1 MADLEQ
7 TAAQPLSRLRGGY
20 LVALLALALGL
31 TALPLLTGATA
42 EVFGS
47 AARNVVGCLGLA
59 MISARLF
66 GSGLARLLPLGMFG
80 PTLLLGVAA
89 DVTPGAVGLVAASLV
104 QYVGRRG
111 GPGRRSGRSSGRRDG
126 TGREGSLRETGPM
139 EWRSAGL
146 SWVDSGRPALVWERG
161 DVSPLVVGRRVGFRA
176 LGRRECVGA
185 RGNPCPVAAA
195 VPARGPQA
203 RCAECAR
210 LDRAHS
216 VAADTIADDP
226 RTYRVYLAWFG
237 VGMVKVGITREERG
251 PARLLEQGAVAFAW
265 LGRGPLMAARRT
277 EELLRVALG
286 VPDRISYARKRAV
299 RASLPGAEERRREL
313 ERMHA
318 FALALEGW
326 PESLERVPPAV
337 VDHGETFGLERL
349 AGVTAFAVTELV
361 DGGVVRGDLVAVA
374 GPDVCLDD
382 AGRLIVLDSRLLR
395 GWRLEAAREAAR
407 TTVPVREVPVVQG
420 GLF

>member
-1 MADLEQ
+1 
-7 TAAQPLSRLRGGY
+7 
-20 LVALLALALGL
+20 
-31 TALPLLTGATA
+31 
-42 EVFGS
+42 
-47 AARNVVGCLGLA
+47 
-59 MISARLF
+59 
-66 GSGLARLLPLGMFG
+66 
-80 PTLLLGVAA
+80 
-89 DVTPGAVGLVAASLV
+89 
-104 QYVGRRG
+104 
-111 GPGRRSGRSSGRRDG
+111 
-126 TGREGSLRETGPM
+126 M

-146 SWVDSGRPALVWERG
+146 SWADRERPVLVWERG

-185 RGNPCPVAAA
+185 RGNPCPVAAV
-195 VPARGPQA
+195 VPGRGTQA

-251 PARLLEQGAVAFAW
+251 AARLLEQGAVAFAW
-265 LGRGPLMAARRT
+265 LGRGPLMAARRA

-299 RASLPGAEERRREL
+299 RATLPGRDERRREL
-313 ERMHA
+313 ERMHG

-326 PESLERVPPAV
+326 PDSLERVALGEHGV
-337 VDHGETFGLERL
+337 VDHGEVFGVERL
-349 AGVTAFAVTELV
+349 AGVGGLAVTELV
-361 DGGVVRGDLVAVA
+361 DGGVVLGDLVAVA
-374 GPDVCLDD
+374 GPDVYLGDG
-382 AGRLIVLDSRLLR
+382 GRLVVLDSRLLR
-395 GWRLEAAREAAR
+395 GWRLEGARGEAR
-407 TTVPVREVPVVQG
+407 TTVPVREVPAVQG

>member
-1 MADLEQ
+1 
-7 TAAQPLSRLRGGY
+7 
-20 LVALLALALGL
+20 
-31 TALPLLTGATA
+31 
-42 EVFGS
+42 
-47 AARNVVGCLGLA
+47 
-59 MISARLF
+59 
-66 GSGLARLLPLGMFG
+66 
-80 PTLLLGVAA
+80 
-89 DVTPGAVGLVAASLV
+89 
-104 QYVGRRG
+104 
-111 GPGRRSGRSSGRRDG
+111 
-126 TGREGSLRETGPM
+126 M

-146 SWVDSGRPALVWERG
+146 SWADPERPGLVWERG

-195 VPARGPQA
+195 VPARGTQA
-203 RCAECAR
+203 RCDECAR

-237 VGMVKVGITREERG
+237 AGLVKVGITREERG

-265 LGRGPLMAARRT
+265 LGRGPLMAARRA

-286 VPDRISYARKRAV
+286 VPDRISYARKRTV
-299 RASLPGAEERRREL
+299 RATLPGVAERRREL
-313 ERMHA
+313 EQLHG
-318 FALALEGW
+318 FSLALAGW
-326 PESLERVPPAV
+326 PESLERLPLGERGVGV
-337 VDHGETFGLERL
+337 VDHGEVFGVGRL
-349 AGVTAFAVTELV
+349 AGAGGGFAVTELV

-374 GPDVCLDD
+374 GPDLYLDD
-382 AGRLIVLDSRLLR
+382 GGRLVVLDSRLLR
-395 GWRLEAAREAAR
+395 GWRLEGARDAER